1 MTAEIYDL
9 SSRNDPDRN
18 RRRSKAMDLDAQ
30 CKKADA
36 FCRMHDRSQLL
47 VLPNAWDAM
56 SARIFEAAG
65 FAAIATTSAGVS
77 YSVGYPDGELVPR
90 DEMIAAVARIAR
102 CVDVPVTADMESGFG
117 RHPDNVAETVK
128 AIIDAGAVGINL
140 EDTIHGAGRALYE
153 LSNAVER
160 IRSAREAATAAGVPI
175 VINARTD
182 VYLLGIGEKSTRF
195 DHAVR
200 RLNAYHAAGADCL
213 YAMGYFDA
221 ETIGRLVKAVNGP
234 LNVMGLPGSPPVAE
248 LERLG
253 VARVSTA
260 SGPARVAMTAT
271 RKAAEELLR
280 TGSFDVFGGDTISH
294 QEANA
299 LMEKPGS

>member
-1 MTAEIYDL
+1 
-9 SSRNDPDRN
+9 
-18 RRRSKAMDLDAQ
+18 MDLDAQ
-30 CKKADA
+30 CKKAQV
-36 FCRMHDRSQLL
+36 FRQMHDRTRLL

-65 FAAIATTSAGVS
+65 FIAIATTSAGVS
-77 YSVGYPDGELVPR
+77 YAVGYPDGELVPR
-90 DEMIAAVARIAR
+90 DEMVAAVARIAR

-117 RHPDNVAETVK
+117 RHPDDIAETVE
-128 AIIDAGAVGINL
+128 AIINAGAVGINL
-140 EDTIHGAGRALYE
+140 EDTVHGAGRTLYE
-153 LSNAVER
+153 LPDAIDR
-160 IRSAREAATAAGVPI
+160 IRAAREAATAAGVPI

-213 YAMGYFDA
+213 YAMGFFDA
-221 ETIGRLVKAVNGP
+221 DAIGRLVKAVDGP
-234 LNVMGLPGSPPVAE
+234 LNVMGLPGTPPVAE

-271 RKAAEELLR
+271 RKAADELLR
-280 TGSFDVFGGDTISH
+280 TGSFEVFGGDTISH

-299 LMEKPGS
+299 LMAKRG

>member
-1 MTAEIYDL
+1 
-9 SSRNDPDRN
+9 
-18 RRRSKAMDLDAQ
+18 MDLDAQ
-30 CKKADA
+30 CKKAEA
-36 FCRMHDRSQLL
+36 FHRMHDRNRLL
-47 VLPNAWDAM
+47 LLPNAWDAM

-77 YSVGYPDGELVPR
+77 YAVGYPDGEMVPR

-102 CVDVPVTADMESGFG
+102 CVNVPVTADMESGFA
-117 RHPDNVAETVK
+117 RHPDDVAETVRL
-128 AIIDAGAVGINL
+128 IIGAGAVGINL
-140 EDTIHGAGRALYE
+140 EDTVHGAGRMLYE
-153 LSNAVER
+153 IPDAVER
-160 IRSAREAATAAGVPI
+160 IRTARRAATAAGVPI

-182 VYLLGIGEKSTRF
+182 VYLLGIGDKSSRF
-195 DHAVR
+195 DHAVS

-221 ETIGRLVKAVNGP
+221 ATIGRLVKALAGP
-234 LNVMGLPGSPPVAE
+234 LNVMGLPGTPPVSE
-248 LERLG
+248 LEHLG

-271 RKAAEELLR
+271 RKAADELLR
-280 TGSFDVFGGDTISH
+280 TGRFEVFGGDTISH

-299 LMEKPGS
+299 LMEKRRG

>member
-1 MTAEIYDL
+1 
-9 SSRNDPDRN
+9 
-18 RRRSKAMDLDAQ
+18 MDLDAQ
-30 CKKADA
+30 CKKAEA
-36 FCRMHDRSQLL
+36 FRRLHDRARLL

-65 FAAIATTSAGVS
+65 FSAIATTSAGVS

-102 CVDVPVTADMESGFG
+102 CVNVPVTADMESGFA
-117 RHPDNVAETVK
+117 RSPDDIAETVHL
-128 AIIDAGAVGINL
+128 IIEAGAVGLNL
-140 EDTIHGAGRALYE
+140 EDTVHGAGRTLYE
-153 LSNAVER
+153 IPDAVDR
-160 IRSAREAATAAGVPI
+160 IRAARHAATAAGVPI

-195 DHAVR
+195 NHAVG
-200 RLNAYHAAGADCL
+200 RLNAYRAAGADCL

-221 ETIGRLVKAVNGP
+221 ATIGRLVKAVNGP
-234 LNVMGLPGSPPVAE
+234 LNVMGLPGTPPVAE

-260 SGPARVAMTAT
+260 SGPTRVAMTAT
-271 RKAAEELLR
+271 RRAADELMR
-280 TGSFDVFGGDTISH
+280 TGSFEVFGGDTISH
-294 QEANA
+294 QDANA
-299 LMEKPGS
+299 LMERRGG